1 MRLDYNKRVIDA
13 LAKALG
19 KTSEQVERILIDSG
33 VMRPNIP
40 LEPFENGWYISHDR
54 EWMLYKRGEDRWESV
69 RYNVCGS
76 MSIGATDWEKTGEF
90 IGGTAF
96 PLTPL
101 SRLVRLPGKVDELAA
116 ELEREKH
123 EPMDSQYPEGIK
135 EYEDGYRSAT
145 RDAFM
150 AVRRLL

>member
-90 IGGTAF
+90 IGGPATPIRTWTIGLANAYGKQPK
-96 PLTPL
+96 PLTPKTWWT
-101 SRLVRLPGKVDELAA
+101 SFTSWVFF
-116 ELEREKH
+116 
-123 EPMDSQYPEGIK
+123 
-135 EYEDGYRSAT
+135 YR
-145 RDAFM
+145 
-150 AVRRLL
+150 RRQSIEC

>member
-76 MSIGATDWEKTGEF
+76 M
-90 IGGTAF
+90 
-96 PLTPL
+96 P
-101 SRLVRLPGKVDELAA
+101 
-116 ELEREKH
+116 
-123 EPMDSQYPEGIK
+123 
-135 EYEDGYRSAT
+135 
-145 RDAFM
+145 
-150 AVRRLL
+150 

>member
-1 MRLDYNKRVIDA
+1 MGVGEIQRLRKHA
-13 LAKALG
+13 
-19 KTSEQVERILIDSG
+19 
-33 VMRPNIP
+33 
-40 LEPFENGWYISHDR
+40 
-54 EWMLYKRGEDRWESV
+54 
-69 RYNVCGS
+69 
-76 MSIGATDWEKTGEF
+76 IGATDWEKTGEF

-116 ELEREKH
+116 ELERKTH
-123 EPMDSQYPEGIK
+123 EPMDGQYPEGIK